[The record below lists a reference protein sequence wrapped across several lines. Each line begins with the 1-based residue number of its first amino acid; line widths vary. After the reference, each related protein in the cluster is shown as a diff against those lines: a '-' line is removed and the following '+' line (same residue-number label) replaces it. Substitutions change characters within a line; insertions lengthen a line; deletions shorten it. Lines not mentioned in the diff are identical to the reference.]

1 MNAHSPM
8 ESGPTAIPRATSTR
22 GIHHLAFT
30 TEDMKLTTE
39 FLTRV
44 VGMPLIHAM
53 RVPPGVGT
61 GPGNRGN
68 PPYEELRHYFFDM
81 GNDSLLAYFEIP
93 AGAEPKAK
101 RDAIGGMQHCAFA
114 ITPAKQQEL
123 IERLKANGI
132 PFDGPMEILPGLFSI
147 YFYDPN
153 GIRMEACAQPA
164 AGDLPTVIN
173 SVLQT
178 KSEASLELSTLPG
191 ADLKWLAEA
200 TAILPE
206 SRAR

>member
-1 MNAHSPM
+1 MNANIQAVFSAAGAP
-8 ESGPTAIPRATSTR
+8 ATR

-39 FLTRV
+39 FLVRV

-93 AGAEPKAK
+93 SGAEPKAK

-114 ITPAKQQEL
+114 VTPAQQQAL
-123 IERLKANGI
+123 MQRLKANGVACDD
-132 PFDGPMEILPGLFSI
+132 PVEILPGLFSI

-164 AGDLPTVIN
+164 AGEIPEVIG

-178 KSEASLELSTLPG
+178 KTQASRELATLPG
-191 ADLKWLAEA
+191 ADVKWLAEV
-200 TAILPE
+200 TAALPE
-206 SRAR
+206 

>member
-1 MNAHSPM
+1 MNASNQTESRASP
-8 ESGPTAIPRATSTR
+8 ATPQACVTR

-30 TEDMKLTTE
+30 TEDMKATTE
-39 FLTRV
+39 FLLRV

-68 PPYEELRHYFFDM
+68 PPYEELRHYFFNM

-114 ITPAKQQEL
+114 VTPAKQQEL
-123 IERLKANGI
+123 MARLKANKI
-132 PFDGPMEILPGLFSI
+132 SFDGPTEILPGLFSI
-147 YFYDPN
+147 YFLDPN

-164 AGDLPTVIN
+164 AGDRPGVIA

-178 KSEASLELSTLPG
+178 KAQAGRELATLAG
-191 ADLKWLAEA
+191 ADAKWLAEI
-200 TAILPE
+200 TAALPE
-206 SRAR
+206 

>member
-1 MNAHSPM
+1 MNASNQT
-8 ESGPTAIPRATSTR
+8 ESRASAATPQACVTR

-30 TEDMKLTTE
+30 TEDMKATTE
-39 FLTRV
+39 FLLRV

-68 PPYEELRHYFFDM
+68 PPYEELRHYFFNM

-114 ITPAKQQEL
+114 VTPAKQQEL
-123 IERLKANGI
+123 MARLKANKI
-132 PFDGPMEILPGLFSI
+132 SFDGPTEILRGLFSI
-147 YFYDPN
+147 YFLDPN

-164 AGDLPTVIN
+164 AGDRPGVIA

-178 KSEASLELSTLPG
+178 KAQAGRELATLDG
-191 ADLKWLAEA
+191 TDAKWLAEI
-200 TAILPE
+200 TAALPE
-206 SRAR
+206 

>member
-1 MNAHSPM
+1 MNAHSQV
-8 ESGPTAIPRATSTR
+8 ESEIATMPHTATR

-93 AGAEPKAK
+93 KGAEPQAK

-114 ITPAKQQEL
+114 ITPTKQQKL
-123 IERLKANGI
+123 MARLKTHGVA
-132 PFDGPMEILPGLFSI
+132 FDGPLEILPGLFSI
-147 YFYDPN
+147 YFFDPN

-164 AGDLPTVIN
+164 AGDLPTVIG

-178 KSEASLELSTLPG
+178 KAEASLELSTLPG
-191 ADLKWLAEA
+191 ADAIWLAEA
-200 TAILPE
+200 TATLPE

>member
-1 MNAHSPM
+1 MNASNQT
-8 ESGPTAIPRATSTR
+8 ESRASAATSQACVTR

-30 TEDMKLTTE
+30 TEDMKATTE
-39 FLTRV
+39 FLLRV

-68 PPYEELRHYFFDM
+68 PPYEELRHYFFNM

-114 ITPAKQQEL
+114 VTPAKQQEL
-123 IERLKANGI
+123 MARLKANKI
-132 PFDGPMEILPGLFSI
+132 SFDGPTEILPGLFSI
-147 YFYDPN
+147 YFVDPN

-164 AGDLPTVIN
+164 AGDRPGVIA

-178 KSEASLELSTLPG
+178 KAQAGRELATLDG
-191 ADLKWLAEA
+191 TDAKWLAEI
-200 TAILPE
+200 TAALPE
-206 SRAR
+206 

>member
-1 MNAHSPM
+1 MNASNQT
-8 ESGPTAIPRATSTR
+8 ESRASAATPQACVTR

-30 TEDMKLTTE
+30 TEDMKATTE
-39 FLTRV
+39 FLLRV

-68 PPYEELRHYFFDM
+68 PPYEELRHYFFNM

-114 ITPAKQQEL
+114 VTPAKQQEL
-123 IERLKANGI
+123 MARLKANKI
-132 PFDGPMEILPGLFSI
+132 SFDGPTEILPGLFSI
-147 YFYDPN
+147 YFLDPN

-164 AGDLPTVIN
+164 AGDRPGVIA

-178 KSEASLELSTLPG
+178 KAQAGRELATLAG
-191 ADLKWLAEA
+191 ADAKWLAEI
-200 TAILPE
+200 TAALPE
-206 SRAR
+206 